1 MLFRSGDIRVIEGT
15 TAVFT
20 VSLSAASGQAIT
32 VNFAT
37 ANGTAIAGREYA
49 ATTGTLTFAAGE
61 TTRTIRVAIT
71 PNAISTSSKS
81 FKVNLS
87 HAVNA
92 LFSDSQALATILDS
106 SH

>member
-1 MLFRSGDIRVIEGT
+1 MIEGE

-20 VSLSAASGQAIT
+20 VSLSAPSGQVVT
-32 VNFAT
+32 VNYAT

-61 TTRTIRVAIT
+61 TTQTIRVAIT
-71 PNAISTSSKS
+71 PNAISSSSRS
-81 FKVNLS
+81 FKLNLS

-92 LFSDSQALATILDS
+92 LFSDSQALATVLDS
-106 SH
+106 GN